1 MNIEEKF
8 KEIKYAIEQF
18 NEYHNNTIPLCAAEN
33 IISPFCKIP
42 LDGNYQERYI
52 MGSPSNYIIDN
63 NFVGSQYLL
72 TFYNLI
78 DNHCKQLF
86 EANYVDSKTL
96 SGMNCVSTLLM
107 ALTNYGDKILLLE
120 EDAGGHPSVI
130 EICKRLGLQI
140 KYVPF
145 DYENYTINY
154 IKLNNLINNEKP
166 KYICLAPSDIIIPYD
181 IEKIDL
187 SDTTLLY
194 DASQILGLI
203 AGKVIANPLN
213 THTNNIVL
221 FGGTHKT
228 LPGPTHGLIMTNSK
242 EIFEKLENTISP
254 KFIRN
259 TQMNQIISL
268 LFTLV
273 EFEEYGTKYM
283 NCIVKNANTL
293 GKLLEY
299 NNFNVVKINNE
310 YSKTHQLFIKCQ
322 KNEMNNIYRNAILTG
337 VTLNKKERKL
347 FGGYGIRLGIQEISR
362 YGWDYK
368 DLKIIA
374 NVLAILNNDK
384 FNINM
389 VKAQLKLLS
398 KKEIKFTYSKEI
410 MDYFKP

>member
-283 NCIVKNANTL
+283 NYIVKNANTL

>member
-166 KYICLAPSDIIIPYD
+166 KYICS
-181 IEKIDL
+181 
-187 SDTTLLY
+187 
-194 DASQILGLI
+194 
-203 AGKVIANPLN
+203 V
-213 THTNNIVL
+213 
-221 FGGTHKT
+221 
-228 LPGPTHGLIMTNSK
+228 
-242 EIFEKLENTISP
+242 
-254 KFIRN
+254 
-259 TQMNQIISL
+259 
-268 LFTLV
+268 
-273 EFEEYGTKYM
+273 
-283 NCIVKNANTL
+283 
-293 GKLLEY
+293 
-299 NNFNVVKINNE
+299 
-310 YSKTHQLFIKCQ
+310 
-322 KNEMNNIYRNAILTG
+322 
-337 VTLNKKERKL
+337 
-347 FGGYGIRLGIQEISR
+347 
-362 YGWDYK
+362 
-368 DLKIIA
+368 
-374 NVLAILNNDK
+374 
-384 FNINM
+384 
-389 VKAQLKLLS
+389 
-398 KKEIKFTYSKEI
+398 
-410 MDYFKP
+410 